1 MPNRA
6 ADIFLQAAS
15 LCREDARR
23 RGSLIELEDGC
34 TVLVA
39 GDIHGHRANF
49 SRIVSYA
56 HLAADPSRRL
66 VLQEI
71 IHGPPDARTGH
82 DRSVDLLLRAARLK
96 VDHPE
101 QVLFL
106 LGNHDASQ
114 VTGGEIT
121 KDGCGVCEAFTK
133 GVRYAFG
140 DDGDEVLAAVGEF
153 LLSAPL
159 AVRTPGGV
167 LMSHSLP
174 CPDKAD
180 DAQVEILH
188 RPCTLDDLRRGRSGY
203 EWVWGRR
210 QDAGLVDTLAE
221 KLGVEFFVL
230 GHYHI
235 ETGYEVICPRAAALA
250 SDSPHGC
257 VAEFSGDEP
266 LTSET
271 FEAAV
276 RRIIALR

>member
-1 MPNRA
+1 VPNRA

-15 LCREDARR
+15 LCRDDPRR
-23 RGSLIELEDGC
+23 RGSLIELDEGC

-39 GDIHGHRANF
+39 GDIHGNRANF
-49 SRIVSYA
+49 TRIVSYA
-56 HLAADPSRRL
+56 RLAADPHRRL

-96 VDHPE
+96 VERPA

-106 LGNHDASQ
+106 IGNHDASQ

-121 KDGCGVCEAFTK
+121 KDGRGVCKAFAE
-133 GVRYAFG
+133 GVRYAFA
-140 DDGDEVLAAVGEF
+140 DDGDEVLAAIGEF

-167 LMSHSLP
+167 LISHSLP
-174 CPDKAD
+174 SPHEAD
-180 DAQVEILH
+180 EAGVEILH
-188 RPCTLDDLRRGRSGY
+188 RPCALDDLRRGRNGY

-210 QDAGLVDTLAE
+210 HDAEQVEALADA
-221 KLGVEFFVL
+221 LGVEFFLL

-235 ETGYEVICPRAAALA
+235 EAGYEVICPRVAALA
-250 SDSPHGC
+250 SDSAHGC

-266 LTSET
+266 LASET

-276 RRIIALR
+276 RHIVALR